1 VTQPAP
7 ESYTPQSE
15 HEPRDPAR
23 EDAKLN
29 NLLALALFAA
39 ALVLFAGT
47 FLVGLAYLAFD

>member
-7 ESYTPQSE
+7 ESYAPQSE